1 MAEVSHDQLLE
12 RIESTEKE
20 MAVMD
25 TKLNR
30 VQKDLTAISID
41 IRENRD
47 LAREISVQLKVAC
60 RIVISLISVLGLVFV
75 ILNYVRAVS

>member
-47 LAREISVQLKVAC
+47 LAREISTQLRVAC

>member
-1 MAEVSHDQLLE
+1 
-12 RIESTEKE
+12 
-20 MAVMD
+20 MD